1 MHKGIHMGMV
11 LLMAVSA
18 LGISTAEAAEAAQQ
32 AIVQGKVT
40 SVIAIDTV
48 VKEGD
53 VLAEVDS
60 LVGPVPAARAD
71 ADGIVK
77 QVLVTLGDTINKQDV
92 VAVVETK

>member
-1 MHKGIHMGMV
+1 MHKGIYMGMV
-11 LLMAVSA
+11 LLMAASA

-40 SVIAIDTV
+40 SVIAVDTV

-77 QVLVTLGDTINKQDV
+77 QVLVTLGDTIHKQDV